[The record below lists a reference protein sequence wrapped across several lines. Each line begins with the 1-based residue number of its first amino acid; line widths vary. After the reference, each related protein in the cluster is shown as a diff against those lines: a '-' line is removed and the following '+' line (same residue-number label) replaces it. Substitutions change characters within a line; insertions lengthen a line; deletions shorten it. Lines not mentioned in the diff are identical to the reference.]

1 MVSLYWIPGVCSAR
15 WYYHDVDPL
24 VLLYSLQEMVVSVF
38 CDSLCT
44 CPRLEVVP
52 VSCLPTVG
60 WLQDLLSKVVF
71 YFLIKIYT
79 LYNFKTNKFMIHIFQ
94 VFLASVQ
101 RRPSCA
107 AVLVA
112 SDRVSW
118 GQSGDSHVLSYTCRV
133 KKASWLSSVWFKE
146 SSPHTD
152 SSFATYVRN
161 LQVSFENEIC
171 LDFADR

>member
-1 MVSLYWIPGVCSAR
+1 MILAWCWPIGAFIFTSRNGGIGILWLIMYMPSA
-15 WYYHDVDPL
+15 WGGSCQ
-24 VLLYSLQEMVVSVF
+24 LLTNS
-38 CDSLCT
+38 
-44 CPRLEVVP
+44 
-52 VSCLPTVG
+52 